1 MWSKTC
7 KTSTFIA
14 KLFLKQH
21 FRSETV
27 SKAKLLK
34 RDFFLAKLPKRN
46 AFLAKRSET
55 YEAKQSET
63 KRNFI
68 SVVSRNWSETKRN
81 CFCFAKFRFEIA
93 KLGHPSHEWLPRV
106 WYPGEIDS
114 AQYDTLGRF
123 LQKIWIN
130 RRNLDQN
137 LMYFNPLLSG
147 PDRLEQWKKQI
158 ENLVWLSL

>member
-1 MWSKTC
+1 MWSKRC

-27 SKAKLLK
+27 FKAKLLK

-68 SVVSRNWSETKRN
+68 FVVSRNWSETKRN
-81 CFCFAKFRFEIA
+81 CFCFAKFRFEA
-93 KLGHPSHEWLPRV
+93 KFFLKRNW
-106 WYPGEIDS
+106 
-114 AQYDTLGRF
+114 DTLSCTRPGCF
-123 LQKIWIN
+123 YFMYNIWQDAGIRTRVAATAARCATN
-130 RRNLDQN
+130 ELHT
-137 LMYFNPLLSG
+137 
-147 PDRLEQWKKQI
+147 
-158 ENLVWLSL
+158 SLWATHIPMSYTHP